1 MSKNYKFKL
10 KEIPY
15 PIDGLEPYIDAA
27 TIDLHHNKHHQSYV
41 DNLNKA
47 LDNYPEYQDWSLE
60 KLLTDINEL
69 PDKLRIEVEK
79 HGGGVHNHDV
89 YFAGMSIGNNEP
101 KGKLLE
107 AINEEFG
114 SIDEFKDKLKKAAAG
129 IFGSGYAFLV
139 KDKDNK
145 LSIIQT
151 SNQHSPLSFGLTPI
165 IALDVWEHSYYLKF
179 QNKRADY
186 IDNFIKVINW
196 DAALDRYLA

>member
-1 MSKNYKFKL
+1 
-10 KEIPY
+10 
-15 PIDGLEPYIDAA
+15 
-27 TIDLHHNKHHQSYV
+27 
-41 DNLNKA
+41 
-47 LDNYPEYQDWSLE
+47 
-60 KLLTDINEL
+60 
-69 PDKLRIEVEK
+69 
-79 HGGGVHNHDV
+79 
-89 YFAGMSIGNNEP
+89 MSIGNNEP